1 MIVWFAGGG
10 TGGHLYPGLAIARAL
25 VRVDASVRPVFI
37 GARRGIERDVL
48 PTTEFAHLLL
58 DLHPLYRARPWE
70 NWKTALGFTGAWRAL
85 GRELHTARPALV
97 LGTGGYAS
105 GAALAYAVSHGVP
118 IALQEQN
125 SVPGLTT
132 RWFSR
137 YAREI
142 YLGYGDAAVRLR
154 ANTGAWVGETGNPIE
169 PPPEPRP
176 SRQDARV
183 RWSFPATGGTVVLV
197 IGGSQGA
204 RAVNEAVAEWVRL
217 GLPDDVILIWGT
229 GRGSHARYASLE
241 SPRVR
246 VVPYLAPIAE
256 AYAASDLAVSRAGAL
271 TLAELSAWN
280 IPAILIPLPTA
291 AADHQSANA
300 RVLQDAGAAILLEER
315 ALAPGDLGQQ
325 VQALAADRARLH
337 RMAVAS
343 EAHEHPRAA
352 DVIAARM
359 LELCRTADRRSV
371 R

>member
-25 VRVDASVRPVFI
+25 VRADASVRPVFI

-58 DLHPLYRARPWE
+58 DLHPLYRAHPWE
-70 NWKTALGFTGAWRAL
+70 NWKTALGFARAWRML
-85 GRELHTARPALV
+85 GRQMQETRPVLV

-105 GAALAYAVSHGVP
+105 GAALAFAVSHGVP

-142 YLGYGDAAVRLR
+142 YLGYGEAAVRLH
-154 ANTGAWVGETGNPIE
+154 ANTGAWVGETGNPID
-169 PPPEPRP
+169 PPPVPRP
-176 SRQDARV
+176 ARADARM
-183 RWSFPATGGTVVLV
+183 RWGFPATGGTVVLV

-204 RAVNEAVAEWVRL
+204 RAVNDAVAEWVRA
-217 GLPDDVILIWGT
+217 GLPDDLMLIWGT
-229 GRGSHARYASLE
+229 GRGSYARFASLDT
-241 SPRVR
+241 PRVR

-271 TLAELSAWN
+271 TLAELCAWN
-280 IPAILIPLPTA
+280 IPMILIPLPTA

-300 RVLQDAGAAILLEER
+300 RVLEGAGAAMVLEER
-315 ALAPGDLGQQ
+315 ALVPGELGQR
-325 VQALAADRARLH
+325 VQALAADPLRL
-337 RMAVAS
+337 RSMSAAS
-343 EAHEHPRAA
+343 EAHGSSRAA
-352 DVIAARM
+352 EVIASRM
-359 LELCRTADRRSV
+359 LEFCRTAAPGPAR
-371 R
+371 

>member
-25 VRVDASVRPVFI
+25 VRADASVRPLFI
-37 GARRGIERDVL
+37 GARRGLERDVL

-70 NWKTALGFTGAWRAL
+70 NWRTALGFTGAWRTL
-85 GRELHTARPALV
+85 GRQLRTARPALV

-142 YLGYGDAAVRLR
+142 YLGYGNAAVRLR
-154 ANTGAWVGETGNPIE
+154 ANTGTWVGETGNPIE
-169 PPPEPRP
+169 PPPVPRP
-176 SRQDARV
+176 SRPDARL
-183 RWSFPATGGTVVLV
+183 RWSFPASGGTVVLV

-204 RAVNEAVAEWVRL
+204 RAVNDAVAEWVRS
-217 GLPDDVILIWGT
+217 GLPDHVMLIWGT
-229 GRGSHARYASLE
+229 GRGSHERYASLG
-241 SPRVR
+241 SARVR
-246 VVPYLAPIAE
+246 VVPYLAPIAD

-271 TLAELSAWN
+271 TLAELCAWN

-300 RVLQDAGAAILLEER
+300 RVLGGVGAAILLEER
-315 ALAPGDLGQQ
+315 SLVPGELGER
-325 VQALAADRARLH
+325 VQ
-337 RMAVAS
+337 
-343 EAHEHPRAA
+343 
-352 DVIAARM
+352 
-359 LELCRTADRRSV
+359 
-371 R
+371 